1 MSKLTTKQRK
11 AMPAKEF
18 AGGKPKGETTGRFPL
33 NDKAHIKAAE
43 SYERFATPAEKQ
55 KIDAA
60 ANKAFPNRGER
71 TETNKAS
78 RGERHPQSHDEWM
91 KLGSDK

>member
-1 MSKLTTKQRK
+1 MAKLTTQQRK

-18 AGGKPKGETTGRFPL
+18 AGGKPKGEATGRFPL

-43 SYERFATPAEKQ
+43 SYERFATPAEKK

-71 TETNKAS
+71 TAKNHRSREAS
-78 RGERHPQSHDEWM
+78 HPQSHAAFEA
-91 KLGSDK
+91 LGRDD